1 MPTSKG
7 DPFLKTGIIL
17 VSFKL
22 VGKIPVSNDLL
33 MTSKDMGIEISCIR
47 RLRIL
52 TGMLLGPV
60 DLEGEK
66 EPIILMT
73 SSGEVGHLVFIWRS
87 TSQNI
92 CVGDFSLT

>member
-33 MTSKDMGIEISCIR
+33 TSKDMGIEISCIR

-73 SSGEVGHLVFIWRS
+73 SSGEVGGRKIELGFLFFR
-87 TSQNI
+87 N
-92 CVGDFSLT
+92 LEK

>member
-17 VSFKL
+17 VSF
-22 VGKIPVSNDLL
+22 VSNDLL
-33 MTSKDMGIEISCIR
+33 TSKDMGIEISCIR

-60 DLEGEK
+60 AMGPGMADLIESAIEVKKSLK
-66 EPIILMT
+66 ELATI
-73 SSGEVGHLVFIWRS
+73 SGSEDIEFPVDL
-87 TSQNI
+87 
-92 CVGDFSLT
+92 SLIHI

>member
-17 VSFKL
+17 VSF
-22 VGKIPVSNDLL
+22 VSNDLL
-33 MTSKDMGIEISCIR
+33 TSKDMGIEISCIR

-73 SSGEVGHLVFIWRS
+73 SSGEVGDRKIELGFLFFR
-87 TSQNI
+87 N
-92 CVGDFSLT
+92 LEK

>member
-17 VSFKL
+17 VSF
-22 VGKIPVSNDLL
+22 VSNDLL
-33 MTSKDMGIEISCIR
+33 ISKDMGIEISCIR

-52 TGMLLGPV
+52 TGMLLSPV

-73 SSGEVGHLVFIWRS
+73 SSGEVSDRKIELGFGYIEK
-87 TSQNI
+87 
-92 CVGDFSLT
+92 